1 MPNTFELQQGESFEI
16 EPPAAV
22 VDQQQSGAGAMRVV
36 TWRYADGTEITVVFA
51 GPTANVSSN
60 RQLVFD
66 EKTRRFRVVRD

>member
-36 TWRYADGTEITVVFA
+36 TWRYADGTEIT
-51 GPTANVSSN
+51 NVSSN